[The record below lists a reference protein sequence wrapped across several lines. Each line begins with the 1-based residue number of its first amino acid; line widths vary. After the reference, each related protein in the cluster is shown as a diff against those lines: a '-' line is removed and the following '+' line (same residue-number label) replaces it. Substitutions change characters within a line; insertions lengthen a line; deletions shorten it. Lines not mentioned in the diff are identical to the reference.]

1 MEDNDEMTRLEERH
15 MRFGV
20 NSSGLL
26 GKVLTF
32 ATGAVLLAFL
42 AAAAFSAYLRPDML
56 LVFGDIM
63 SFCAALL
70 R

>member
-1 MEDNDEMTRLEERH
+1 MDQSRK
-15 MRFGV
+15 RFWWMAAGIV
-20 NSSGLL
+20 L
-26 GKVLTF
+26 LTF
-32 ATGAVLLAFL
+32 A